1 MIPDSL
7 RLALGTF
14 TALPVPAPRRVDRQV
29 ARGAM
34 LLAPVVGL
42 LLALLLATGLGV
54 LRIWAGG
61 AEPVAPGVGMAR
73 AWILRSAGVDL
84 LAAVLMVV
92 ALAVLTRAIHLDGLA
107 DTADGWAAKTSDAT
121 ARLAIMRR
129 PDVGAFGVVAVALV
143 LLVQVAALTMAA
155 LTGHGT
161 DAVLAAVVTGRLAAT
176 WCAVRGVPPAR
187 SDGLGA
193 AVAGSVPR
201 AAAVLA
207 TLAVLAVTV
216 VAGLL
221 DDDVTERLVLVLP
234 LSVLLGLGVCAL
246 VVRRA
251 VRTLG
256 GVTGDVIGAAVE
268 LTTAAVLVVVA
279 LAA

>member
-1 MIPDSL
+1 MPDSL

-14 TALPVPAPRRVDRQV
+14 TALPVPAPRRVDRAV

-34 LLAPVVGL
+34 LWAPVVGL
-42 LLALLLATGLGV
+42 AIALVLAAALVLLRMWG
-54 LRIWAGG
+54 GG

-84 LAAVLMVV
+84 LGAVLAVA
-92 ALAVLTRAIHLDGLA
+92 ALALLTRAIHLDGLA
-107 DTADGWAAKTSDAT
+107 DAADGWAAKSSDAA

-129 PDVGAFGVVAVALV
+129 PDVGAFGLVAVTLV
-143 LLVQVAALTMAA
+143 LLLQVAALTMAA

-161 DAVLAAVVTGRLAAT
+161 DALVAAVVTGRLAAT
-176 WCAVRGVPPAR
+176 WCAVRGIPPAR
-187 SDGLGA
+187 ADGLGA
-193 AVAGSVPR
+193 TVAGSVPR
-201 AAAVLA
+201 TAAILA
-207 TLAVLAVTV
+207 TLVVLAATV

-221 DDDVTERLVLVLP
+221 DDDVTERLLLVLP

-246 VVRRA
+246 VVRWA
-251 VRTLG
+251 VRVLG
-256 GVTGDVIGAAVE
+256 GITGDVIGAAVE
-268 LTTAAVLVVVA
+268 LTTASVLVVVA